1 MEKKRILIVD
11 DAPVTI
17 TQIRR
22 QLEEAGYIVS
32 IAANGLEGMSVV
44 STYNVD
50 LIITDI
56 VMPVMDGVDFYK
68 ELKKNERTQSI
79 PVMVITDS
87 VVIKES
93 FQALG
98 VNEFIAKPIDGRD
111 LLQRVQWLLDLSARQ
126 KKYGKVVIVGND
138 ITNQRQMQVILEGM
152 GFTVQ
157 RASNGMESLT
167 MTVKMVPD
175 LFLIDVLLQDLPA
188 KEVIRALRSF
198 IKLKGMK
205 IILYTQ
211 FDPEGISDIN
221 LIEQL
226 KESKNNC
233 MEAGADK
240 YIGRFSRTTFA
251 ETLQE
256 FL

>member
-111 LLQRVQWLLDLSARQ
+111 LLQRVQWLLDL
-126 KKYGKVVIVGND
+126 
-138 ITNQRQMQVILEGM
+138 
-152 GFTVQ
+152 
-157 RASNGMESLT
+157 
-167 MTVKMVPD
+167 
-175 LFLIDVLLQDLPA
+175 
-188 KEVIRALRSF
+188 
-198 IKLKGMK
+198 
-205 IILYTQ
+205 
-211 FDPEGISDIN
+211 
-221 LIEQL
+221 
-226 KESKNNC
+226 
-233 MEAGADK
+233 
-240 YIGRFSRTTFA
+240 
-251 ETLQE
+251 
-256 FL
+256 